1 MTLKRLYDITFSI
14 VFIILTGWIMLIT
27 AVFIKLTSKG
37 PVLYKAKRV
46 GLGGKQITVYKFRS
60 MIADSGAVRV
70 TTLTNDDR
78 IYPFGK
84 FIRKT
89 KIDELPQLF
98 NILSGTMSVVGPR
111 PEDTDV
117 AVKMY
122 TGRYEEIFS
131 VKPGLTSPASL
142 FDYTH
147 GEFYESEEKYIEEFL
162 PAKLEIELYY
172 VHNHSFLY
180 DVKITAETA
189 LIIAKRILGKTEFDF
204 PEEYYEAMDAVQNSR
219 TALYK

>member
-1 MTLKRLYDITFSI
+1 
-14 VFIILTGWIMLIT
+14 
-27 AVFIKLTSKG
+27 
-37 PVLYKAKRV
+37 
-46 GLGGKQITVYKFRS
+46 